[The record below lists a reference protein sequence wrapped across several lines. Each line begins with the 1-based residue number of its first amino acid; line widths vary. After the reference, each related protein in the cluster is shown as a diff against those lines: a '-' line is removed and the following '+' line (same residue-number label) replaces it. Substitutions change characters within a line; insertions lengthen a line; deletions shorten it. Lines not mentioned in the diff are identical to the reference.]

1 MSKPCFGCSR
11 DNRAL
16 PAAEKGL
23 TSEEVEHVARLA
35 RLGITP
41 EEVTRYRDQLRNIL
55 AHIQAL
61 NRADT
66 SAVPATAH
74 PLEERSVM
82 RDDQLTP
89 CLAPE
94 AVLRNAPS
102 VEDGYFKV
110 KAIQE

>member
-1 MSKPCFGCSR
+1 LSEPDSELSSR
-11 DNRAL
+11 
-16 PAAEKGL
+16 
-23 TSEEVEHVARLA
+23 EVEHVALLA

-55 AHIQAL
+55 THIDAL

-66 SAVPATAH
+66 SKVPATAH
-74 PLEERSVM
+74 PLEQRNVM
-82 RDDQLTP
+82 RDDAREPSLSI
-89 CLAPE
+89 E
-94 AVLRNAPS
+94 ASLRNAPS